1 MNKETKKQT
10 ILGYLFLIPSLAVF
24 AVFMFYPLLY
34 TFYLSFFEWN
44 MVKPVK
50 KFVGLNNYIAVFR
63 DPNTF
68 KILGN
73 TLVFYHFIADI
84 DYILNK
90 ILCAYSSNFTS

>member
-1 MNKETKKQT
+1 MSNIFTIRTLQSELCKYVST
-10 ILGYLFLIPSLAVF
+10 IL
-24 AVFMFYPLLY
+24 
-34 TFYLSFFEWN
+34 
-44 MVKPVK
+44 
-50 KFVGLNNYIAVFR
+50 
-63 DPNTF
+63 

>member
-1 MNKETKKQT
+1 MSNIFSDVNCKHSFITMQFLQSKLCKYVST
-10 ILGYLFLIPSLAVF
+10 IL
-24 AVFMFYPLLY
+24 
-34 TFYLSFFEWN
+34 
-44 MVKPVK
+44 
-50 KFVGLNNYIAVFR
+50 
-63 DPNTF
+63 

>member
-1 MNKETKKQT
+1 MQFLQSELCKYIST
-10 ILGYLFLIPSLAVF
+10 IL
-24 AVFMFYPLLY
+24 
-34 TFYLSFFEWN
+34 
-44 MVKPVK
+44 
-50 KFVGLNNYIAVFR
+50 
-63 DPNTF
+63 